1 RSSGELLALL
11 ESKCREIERL
21 QGTCCCFFCYMYGEI
36 CTALGLTR
44 APLQMGD
51 AEITEAGTASHKL
64 RTLHSSDLDS
74 SPSSV
79 MSAQGA
85 LDGLLARSLSSF
97 RSDATPRSS
106 GSLLCSGPLLC
117 EARCGGAVEASGDE
131 YLEHLRRYGGIYCE
145 SCKLQVKDSMCRAPC
160 QGAGC
165 KEHVFYSVFVLG
177 ITGTAAPTSCRHCCA
192 LEGWTLIERVDETD
206 SVE

>member
-1 RSSGELLALL
+1 MDN
-11 ESKCREIERL
+11 
-21 QGTCCCFFCYMYGEI
+21 FFMRHSCGEI

-44 APLQMGD
+44 SPLQMGD
-51 AEITEAGTASHKL
+51 ADITEAGTVSHEL
-64 RTLHSSDLDS
+64 RTVHSSDLDS
-74 SPSSV
+74 SLSSV
-79 MSAQGA
+79 MSAPGA
-85 LDGLLARSLSSF
+85 LDRLLTRSLSSL

-117 EARCGGAVEASGDE
+117 EARCGGAVEASGDK
-131 YLEHLRRYGGIYCE
+131 YLKHLRKYGGIYCE

-160 QGAGC
+160 QRADC

-177 ITGTAAPTSCRHCCA
+177 ITGTAAPTSCRHCRA
-192 LEGWTLIERVDETD
+192 LECWTLIERVDETD